1 MNSLLYSLETL
12 YYPFLFLE
20 MRDFFL
26 MGEFNPYG
34 RIFVHMEGSTSWRA
48 PFGRISSFLLNDFHL
63 LEGLNTYGRISFLCI
78 WIQEGFPY
86 AIGRISFL
94 WKNFLLLKEF
104 SSFAYWRI
112 SFLWRDLLFM
122 HLEGFAS
129 YGRIFFLWKDF
140 LIM

>member
-1 MNSLLYSLETL
+1 MNSLLYSMETL
-12 YYPFLFLE
+12 YYSFLFLE

-48 PFGRISSFLLNDFHL
+48 PFGRISSLLNDFHL

-94 WKNFLLLKEF
+94 WKNFLLLHIEGF
-104 SSFAYWRI
+104 HSYGGI
-112 SFLWRDLLFM
+112 SFLCIWKDLLLM
-122 HLEGFAS
+122 EGFSS
-129 YGRIFFLWKDF
+129 YGKISSLCKDF